1 MSAGADSSTSD
12 AHMADIDRIAP
23 PVPTL
28 PPPVGRNVGSGR
40 RQRPP
45 LQPPARRTPDD
56 DGGHPQPDQ
65 PPEHIDEYV

>member
-1 MSAGADSSTSD
+1 
-12 AHMADIDRIAP
+12 MADVERIAP

-28 PPPVGRNVGSGR
+28 PAPVGRNVGSGR

-45 LQPPARRTPDD
+45 LEPPTRRAPSDDERKPD
-56 DGGHPQPDQ
+56 H

>member
-1 MSAGADSSTSD
+1 
-12 AHMADIDRIAP
+12 MADVERIVP

-28 PPPVGRNVGSGR
+28 PSPVGRNIGSGR

-45 LQPPARRTPDD
+45 PQRPARRAPS
-56 DGGHPQPDQ
+56 DGDQPRPST

>member
-1 MSAGADSSTSD
+1 
-12 AHMADIDRIAP
+12 MADVERIAP

-45 LQPPARRTPDD
+45 LEPPTRRAPPPDD
-56 DGGHPQPDQ
+56 DDNPNAIIHPNT
-65 PPEHIDEYV
+65 

>member
-1 MSAGADSSTSD
+1 
-12 AHMADIDRIAP
+12 MADVERIAP

-28 PPPVGRNVGSGR
+28 PSPVGRNIGSGR

-45 LQPPARRTPDD
+45 LEPPTRRTPTPGDE
-56 DGGHPQPDQ
+56 PSKRDQ

>member
-1 MSAGADSSTSD
+1 
-12 AHMADIDRIAP
+12 MADVERIAP

-28 PPPVGRNVGSGR
+28 PPPVGRNIGQGR

-45 LQPPARRTPDD
+45 PERPVHRPPS
-56 DGGHPQPDQ
+56 DGDTAPPDQ

>member
-1 MSAGADSSTSD
+1 
-12 AHMADIDRIAP
+12 MADVERIAP

-28 PPPVGRNVGSGR
+28 PPPVGRNIGSGR

-45 LQPPARRTPDD
+45 VEPPVRRKPTPDD
-56 DGGHPQPDQ
+56 DQSERDH

>member
-1 MSAGADSSTSD
+1 
-12 AHMADIDRIAP
+12 MADVERIAP

-28 PPPVGRNVGSGR
+28 PPPVGRNIGSGR

-45 LQPPARRTPDD
+45 LEPPTRREPADD
-56 DGGHPQPDQ
+56 DKPSHDKSRDQ

>member
-1 MSAGADSSTSD
+1 
-12 AHMADIDRIAP
+12 MADIDRIAP

-45 LQPPARRTPDD
+45 LQPPARRSPDD
-56 DGGHPQPDQ
+56 DDAGKTEPDQ